1 KGVPPL
7 ELDRARRLAVHKGR
21 TDPGGAALLR
31 GPAAGGRTPGDA
43 DHGRRRASAA
53 GGRRGATPRRGPL
66 PDPWLLPPDRRRQ
79 VVGGRYRRHRRGV
92 GGRQDEW
99 AARAAYRLRSGRQHG
114 SQEAPRVLLMA
125 AELSSSGQAAE
136 LHAQNDGRELLRF
149 ITCGSVDDGK
159 STLMGRL
166 LYDADLLHD
175 DSLAAVVADS
185 GRWGTT
191 GERPDL
197 ALLVDGLQSEREQG
211 ITIDVAYRYFSTPA
225 RKFIM
230 ADTPG
235 HEQYTRNMATGA
247 STADLAVILIDAR
260 KGVLEQTRRHAAITS
275 MLGIKQL
282 LVAVNKMDLVEFDG
296 GRFEEIRAELGEVLG
311 KLGNGFHA
319 EYIPISALDGDNVVV
334 PSERMP
340 WYQGTTLLAHL
351 ETVSTDRSSA
361 GVDFRF
367 PV

>member
-136 LHAQNDGRELLRF
+136 LHAQNEGRELLRF

-211 ITIDVAYRYFSTPA
+211 ITIDVAYRYFSTPK

-247 STADLAVILIDAR
+247 STANLAIILVDAR
-260 KGVLEQTRRHAAITS
+260 KGVITQTRRQSFISAL
-275 MLGIKQL
+275 LGIPRF
-282 LVAVNKMDLVEFDG
+282 LVALNKMDLVDFSVEVFTAIREEYTAFASRLG
-296 GRFEEIRAELGEVLG
+296 VREVRFV
-311 KLGNGFHA
+311 
-319 EYIPISALDGDNVVV
+319 PISALLGD
-334 PSERMP
+334 
-340 WYQGTTLLAHL
+340 
-351 ETVSTDRSSA
+351 
-361 GVDFRF
+361 
-367 PV
+367 